1 MQRKFAPLLLALLA
15 PLSAEAY
22 RPFDNTDADTAHA
35 GEVELEVGPAGITRT
50 SGQTTYSPVFV
61 GNYGFE
67 PGYELVFEIQDQ
79 LVLGPRDGAPRHSIG
94 ALELSVKHVLRE
106 GELQEQE
113 GPSVAIEL
121 GVYFPGVHREPGYG
135 GIASLIVSKR
145 FGLATVHFNGNIALE
160 RDGHFLLS
168 PAIVAEGPD
177 SWPVRPVTELI
188 YSHEF
193 AGPNE
198 ASVLAGLIWKVSESL
213 SIDLGARAGRAA
225 QAPLYEARGGFSI
238 GF

>member
-1 MQRKFAPLLLALLA
+1 MRLRIVPLLLALLT
-15 PLSAEAY
+15 PFSAQAY

-35 GEVELEVGPAGITRT
+35 GEVELEVGVAGITRAN
-50 SGQTTYSPVFV
+50 GQTTYSPVFV

-67 PGYELVFEIQDQ
+67 PGYEVVFEIQDQ
-79 LVLGPRDGAPRHSIG
+79 LVLGPRDGAPRNSIG
-94 ALELSVKHVLRE
+94 SLELSVKHVLRE
-106 GELQEQE
+106 GELQDHE
-113 GPSVAIEL
+113 GPSVAIEI

-135 GIASLIVSKR
+135 GIASLIVSQR
-145 FGLATVHFNGNIALE
+145 FGLATVPLNGNIALE
-160 RDGHFLLS
+160 RDGHFLLY
-168 PAIVAEGPD
+168 PAIVAEGPE
-177 SWPVRPVTELI
+177 SWPVRPVTELL

-213 SIDLGARAGRAA
+213 SIDLGVRAGRSA
-225 QAPLYEARGGFSI
+225 QAPLYEGRAGFSL